1 MAYPV
6 KPREAVPSVGCVGG
20 AKPALGRPEHADEA
34 ASERLVVRLQ
44 NLVVVEERLP
54 VPKRVVAKPLI
65 ESVAAEECTPGILVQ
80 AIVML

>member
-1 MAYPV
+1 M
-6 KPREAVPSVGCVGG
+6 PSVGCVGG

-65 ESVAAEECTPGILVQ
+65 EREKKHCG
-80 AIVML
+80 VMVLCPPIKPI